1 MINDID
7 AIRRRSTPS
16 RKNAEHDVFGSPCG
30 LSVEAEAHIFDS
42 NGNKLLA
49 VGRVERPHG
58 KALRK
63 VVNSSASSIERMKGM
78 SADERRKVK
87 ARERITRAVF
97 KKGTDPR
104 RVFQVWFGCGVPP
117 RFGCYGA
124 RQCTRHTRSL
134 PALHTTPQWR
144 QPNRSTNRIDALT
157 PTLSGLSLRLSLP
170 LLLFC
175 SFPLLLLLA
184 IPPLSALCSRLA
196 LCSPTVV

>member
-1 MINDID
+1 
-7 AIRRRSTPS
+7 
-16 RKNAEHDVFGSPCG
+16 
-30 LSVEAEAHIFDS
+30 VEAEAHIFDS

-104 RVFQVWFGCGVPP
+104 RVFQV
-117 RFGCYGA
+117 
-124 RQCTRHTRSL
+124 
-134 PALHTTPQWR
+134 
-144 QPNRSTNRIDALT
+144 
-157 PTLSGLSLRLSLP
+157 
-170 LLLFC
+170 
-175 SFPLLLLLA
+175 
-184 IPPLSALCSRLA
+184 
-196 LCSPTVV
+196 

>member
-16 RKNAEHDVFGSPCG
+16 RKNVEHDVFGSPCG

-87 ARERITRAVF
+87 AREE
-97 KKGTDPR
+97 DPLPYKLATELNCLLI
-104 RVFQVWFGCGVPP
+104 WHSLIS
-117 RFGCYGA
+117 
-124 RQCTRHTRSL
+124 TTRS
-134 PALHTTPQWR
+134 Q
-144 QPNRSTNRIDALT
+144 
-157 PTLSGLSLRLSLP
+157 
-170 LLLFC
+170 
-175 SFPLLLLLA
+175 
-184 IPPLSALCSRLA
+184 
-196 LCSPTVV
+196 

>member
-1 MINDID
+1 MINDTD

-87 ARERITRAVF
+87 AREE
-97 KKGTDPR
+97 DPSTYKLATELNC
-104 RVFQVWFGCGVPP
+104 FS
-117 RFGCYGA
+117 YDSIIS
-124 RQCTRHTRSL
+124 TTRS
-134 PALHTTPQWR
+134 Q
-144 QPNRSTNRIDALT
+144 
-157 PTLSGLSLRLSLP
+157 
-170 LLLFC
+170 
-175 SFPLLLLLA
+175 
-184 IPPLSALCSRLA
+184 
-196 LCSPTVV
+196 